1 MSPHKYS
8 TQLGVPQDTSLK
20 SVKPKFHV
28 LKDGLQK
35 GCGRRL
41 EFGSESKSVSSGFPS
56 PRCGSSSYNDLS
68 PSKAGHEKT
77 RHCMSSKH
85 AYSDSVDLEDF
96 KTDEYLF
103 WPSDCKHDWS
113 SEET

>member
-1 MSPHKYS
+1 MSPRTYS
-8 TQLGVPQDTSLK
+8 TQLGVLQYTSFK
-20 SVKPKFHV
+20 HVKPKFYV
-28 LKDGLQK
+28 LKDGLEK

-41 EFGSESKSVSSGFPS
+41 EFGSESTAASSGFPS
-56 PRCGSSSYNDLS
+56 PRCWSSSYNDLS

-103 WPSDCKHDWS
+103 WPSDC
-113 SEET
+113 

>member
-1 MSPHKYS
+1 MPPHTYS
-8 TQLGVPQDTSLK
+8 KQLGVLQDTSFK
-20 SVKPKFHV
+20 HVKPKFYV
-28 LKDGLQK
+28 LKDGLEK

-96 KTDEYLF
+96 KTDEPLF
-103 WPSDCKHDWS
+103 WPSNCKYDWS